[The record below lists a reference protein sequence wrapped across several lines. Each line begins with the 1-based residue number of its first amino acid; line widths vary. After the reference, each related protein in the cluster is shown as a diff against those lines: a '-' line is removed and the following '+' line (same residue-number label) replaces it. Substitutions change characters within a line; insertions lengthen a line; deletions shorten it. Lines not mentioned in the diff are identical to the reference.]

1 MKCKLTSFAKRKAA
15 GEQIVMCTA
24 YDAPF
29 AKLVSGAGIDVI
41 LVGDSVG
48 TTLLGFESTVP
59 VTMSDMLRHTAAV
72 RRGAPEAFVVFDMPF
87 MSYQASTA
95 EALHNAAQA
104 LKECGADAVKLEG
117 GAAYADL
124 VKEMVRAGIPVM
136 GHIGLMP
143 QSVNLYGG
151 YKVAGR
157 GAEAEKVLADALAL
171 QEAGVFSIVLECVP
185 EALAKE
191 ITEKLTVPTIGIG
204 SGRYCSGQVQVLHDL
219 LGLLDFKP
227 KHAGVYLPGR
237 ELIGKALSSYAED
250 VRSGKFPG
258 EENIFN

>member
-124 VKEMVRAGIPVM
+124 VREMVRAGIPVM

-143 QSVNLYGG
+143 QRVQVSGG
-151 YKVAGR
+151 YKIVGKARFFRDSFDYFFVVKGYTEFLCNKL
-157 GAEAEKVLADALAL
+157 AYVLASAA
-171 QEAGVFSIVLECVP
+171 VFTADSDYF
-185 EALAKE
+185 
-191 ITEKLTVPTIGIG
+191 T
-204 SGRYCSGQVQVLHDL
+204 HDL
-219 LGLLDFKP
+219 CPFL
-227 KHAGVYLPGR
+227 
-237 ELIGKALSSYAED
+237 
-250 VRSGKFPG
+250 
-258 EENIFN
+258 